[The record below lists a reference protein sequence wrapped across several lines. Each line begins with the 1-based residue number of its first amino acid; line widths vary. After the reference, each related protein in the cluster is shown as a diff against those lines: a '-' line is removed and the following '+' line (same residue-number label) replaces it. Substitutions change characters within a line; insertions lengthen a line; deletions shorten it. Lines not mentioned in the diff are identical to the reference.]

1 MYRPI
6 APRLALIAAS
16 LLLGSCE
23 TLKSLDFHS
32 QPPAPP
38 GPCPRAVVADQ
49 AGHLTR
55 FVGAEKDPAH
65 VQFEAQIG
73 DLVGDCGYDGSTIDV
88 DMKVQILGSR
98 GAADKTGKATFNY
111 FVAIARRDKT
121 VLAREAFDATIEFPG
136 NQTQNGIIDEITQ
149 TIPLQTG
156 QDGNDFVIIVGFEMT
171 PDELNYNRQQGQ

>member
-1 MYRPI
+1 MHRSI
-6 APRLALIAAS
+6 APRLALVAAS

-38 GPCPRAVVADQ
+38 APCPRAVVADQ

-55 FVGAEKDPAH
+55 FVGADKDPAH

-73 DLVGDCGYDGSTIDV
+73 DLTGDCGYDDSSIDV

-98 GAADKTGKATFNY
+98 GAANTTGQATFNY
-111 FVAIARRDKT
+111 FVAIARPDKT
-121 VLAREAFDATIEFPG
+121 ILAREAFDATIEFPG
-136 NQTQNGIIDEITQ
+136 NQTQNGVVDEIQQ
-149 TIPLQTG
+149 TIPLQSGQTG
-156 QDGNDFVIIVGFEMT
+156 TDFVIIVGFEMT
-171 PDELNYNRQQGQ
+171 PDELEYNRKQGR